1 VAALDRP
8 IGRRALGVLF
18 LCGLAMSGWL
28 TYAVFSKQFVDVVP
42 VTVRTGRVGLQM
54 ERLADV
60 KIRGI
65 VVGEVRGMH
74 ARDGGAVLDLALD
87 PSTVDRIPANV
98 TALVV
103 PKSIFGE
110 KFVALQVPPHPSPTS
125 LPEGAVIEQTDIP
138 VEVERALSD
147 LYPLLRA
154 VRPADLSAT
163 LGAMAEA
170 LDGRG
175 EQIGD
180 HLVRLERYLRGLNP
194 QVPGVVENLRLLTR
208 ASHDYATVMPRV
220 GRLLRNQVTTGDT
233 LLEKEQRLT
242 DLFTDVGRFSDTARG
257 FLEVNRD
264 NIIRLGELSV
274 PTLALLE
281 HYAPEYPCLVK
292 GIAGF
297 IPRAQETYRGKV
309 FHITLETIPYQP
321 TGYTPADAPKYGAA
335 EGMHRPDPTCVTLPE
350 PPYSQADP
358 APMPPWADSRERDD
372 GIAGSH
378 GKYRPAPS
386 LPDAATVTSGWAGT
400 AAEQHVVDALAA
412 PVLEVPAGEVPDVAT
427 LLLGPLAR
435 GGQVGLEPSAGG
447 RRGVP

>member
-1 VAALDRP
+1 VAPVAAALDRP
-8 IGRRALGVLF
+8 VGRKALGVLF
-18 LCGLAMSGWL
+18 LCVLAMSGWL
-28 TYAVFSKQFVDVVP
+28 TYAAFSKQLVDVVP
-42 VTVRTGRVGLQM
+42 VTVRTGRIGLQM
-54 ERLADV
+54 EPLADV
-60 KIRGI
+60 KIRGM
-65 VVGEVRGMH
+65 VVGEVREMH

-87 PSTVDRIPANV
+87 PDTVDQIPANV
-98 TALVV
+98 TALIV

-110 KFVALQVPPHPSPTS
+110 KFVALQVPPQPSSAS
-125 LPEGAVIEQTDIP
+125 LSEHAVIEQTRIP
-138 VEVERALSD
+138 IEVERALSD

-163 LGAMAEA
+163 LNAMANA

-180 HLVRLERYLRGLNP
+180 SFVLLNRYLSRLNP
-194 QVPGVVENLRLLTR
+194 QMPGVVENLRLLTR
-208 ASHDYATVMPRV
+208 VSQSYATVMPRL
-220 GRLLRNQVTTGDT
+220 GRLLRNQATTGNS
-233 LLEKEQRLT
+233 LLEKEQQLT
-242 DLFTDVGRFSDTARG
+242 ALFTDVGRFSDTARG
-257 FLEVNRD
+257 FLEVNED

-281 HYAPEYPCLVK
+281 HYAPQYPCLVK
-292 GIAGF
+292 GIAAF

-309 FHITLETIPYQP
+309 FHITLETIPHQP

-335 EGMHRPDPTCVTLPE
+335 EGMHRPDPTCTTLPD
-350 PPYSQADP
+350 PPYSQASP

-372 GIAGSH
+372 GIGGSH

-386 LPDAATVTSGWAGT
+386 FSGAGPVTSGWAGT

-412 PVLEVPAGEVPDVAT
+412 PVLEVPGKQVPDVAT

-435 GGQVGLEPSAGG
+435 GWRVSLETKDG
-447 RRGVP
+447 